1 MYHAYTG
8 KINIY
13 IYASPFLLFV
23 NFLVKHLLYTV
34 WFYIP
39 VQVKILLSVDVFG
52 LTTVKWLL
60 KPKEQTLSGITAMN
74 YPVFQVNGR
83 VSKMQEKAFDDNT
96 QLERHASQMP
106 EFHVRLTKTWKLV
119 VPNQPN

>member
-1 MYHAYTG
+1 M
-8 KINIY
+8 
-13 IYASPFLLFV
+13 F
-23 NFLVKHLLYTV
+23 
-34 WFYIP
+34 
-39 VQVKILLSVDVFG
+39 FG
-52 LTTVKWLL
+52 LTTVKWLFIS
-60 KPKEQTLSGITAMN
+60 KEQTLSGITAMN